1 MRFSIIIPVY
11 NVEKYISQCVES
23 ILAQTF
29 TDFELILVDDGSKD
43 NSAVLCDSFHEKDS
57 RVLVIHKRNGGQ
69 ADARNVGTR
78 DAKGEYIIYIDSD
91 DFIITNDFLQKID
104 IACQSKADIVF
115 YKHKKFFDNS
125 KQLGSCTYSYAEAI
139 KESAYDRMV
148 YCLVEKD
155 AFFGMPWNKA
165 IRRDLIQKNGI
176 YFETGLVGEDM
187 EWIFHLV
194 TNAGSVVLV
203 DEPFVAYRQRE
214 GSTTTSLRIKNI
226 ADFVYI
232 LEKWS
237 ANVKILKN
245 EVLRKALLGSL
256 AKYYSNLL
264 VAYSRVYDDNKRDY
278 ESKIKELSWLL
289 KYGLSKRPKTIRK
302 VYCMCGF
309 SVTILFL
316 TVLDKIKN

>member
-11 NVEKYISQCVES
+11 NVEKYLTQCVES
-23 ILAQTF
+23 ILNQTF
-29 TDFELILVDDGSKD
+29 MDFELILVDDGSKD
-43 NSAVLCDSFHEKDS
+43 RSAAFCDEFQEKDS
-57 RVLVIHKRNGGQ
+57 RVVVIHKENRGQ

-91 DFIITNDFLQKID
+91 DFIISNDFLQRID
-104 IACQSKADIVF
+104 VACQSKADIVF
-115 YKHKKFFDNS
+115 YKHKKYFDAS
-125 KQLGSCTYSYAEAI
+125 KQFGSCAYSYAEAI
-139 KESAYDRMV
+139 KESEYENV
-148 YCLVEKD
+148 IYSLVEND

-165 IRRDLIQKNGI
+165 IRRELIQNCGI
-176 YFETGLVGEDM
+176 NFETGLVGEDM

-194 TNAGSVVLV
+194 TNASCAALI

-237 ANVKILKN
+237 ANVKKLESEKLK
-245 EVLRKALLGSL
+245 KALLGSL

-264 VAYSRVYDDNKRDY
+264 VAYSRVNDNNKSEYQSR
-278 ESKIKELSWLL
+278 IKELSWLL
-289 KYGLSKRPKTIRK
+289 KYGMSKRPKMIRK
-302 VYCMCGF
+302 VCSVCGF

-316 TVLDKIKN
+316 TVMDKIK